1 MILSRNY
8 EDINSTYDFSEG
20 LITNI
25 CWDANLTDL
34 LLTVYYFFDSPLGL
48 KDKDVRIRFINCSA
62 VIFNCINMLASMK
75 EYNIVTP
82 NPEIDHIMLQKVES
96 CINVV
101 VSTNYD
107 PEMVSLSCDEIWL
120 ELIDE

>member
-20 LITNI
+20 IITNI
-25 CWDANLTDL
+25 CWDTNLTDL
-34 LLTVYYFFDSPLGL
+34 LLTVYYFFDLPLCL

-62 VIFNCINMLASMK
+62 LIFNCMNMLASMK

-96 CINVV
+96 GINVII
-101 VSTNYD
+101 STNYD

>member
-1 MILSRNY
+1 MILSRNFK
-8 EDINSTYDFSEG
+8 DINSTYDFSEG
-20 LITNI
+20 IITNI

-75 EYNIVTP
+75 EYGIVSP
-82 NPEIDHIMLQKVES
+82 NPEIDHIILQKVES
-96 CINVV
+96 CINVI